1 MEPEP
6 ESIILLLSALPS
18 LLWVNA
24 FLQFGLGLLGL
35 LLLLICS
42 ALVSGSEIA
51 YFSLSPNDQERL
63 EHEDQL
69 ASSRRVVWLLSQPE
83 KLLATI
89 LISNNAINIAIVLL
103 ADVVVGQV
111 LTEAHTLTWATG
123 IQQSWGW
130 FTTYTPQSIATA
142 IYWSITVA
150 GITALLVLF
159 GEVSPKVY
167 ATINSIQLARFM
179 SGPLSFLMQMFSG
192 PSQLLVNW
200 SHVLE
205 RRLAEKQTSVGMTS
219 KQEIDEAIE
228 LTVSQEEDSEQDLDI
243 LKRIVKFPE
252 VNVTQVMRSRVDVIG
267 LEDTRTYHEVLALI
281 KESGYSRY
289 PVYEKDADKIVG
301 ILYAKDLLMH
311 RKEADDFAWQE
322 LIRTNVLFVPESK
335 KINDLLSDFQQE
347 RMHMAIVVDEYGG
360 TSGIVTLEDIMEEI
374 IGEIQDEFDDEPDV
388 VFQKID
394 DQNYVFE
401 GKTLLNDVARITGVE
416 TEKFELIKGDSE
428 SLGGLILERL
438 GRMPKKDREIL
449 LEDFRFKVL
458 ETSQRRVE
466 RILITLINPGEE

>member
-1 MEPEP
+1 M
-6 ESIILLLSALPS
+6 SLGLSA
-18 LLWVNA
+18 
-24 FLQFGLGLLGL
+24 L
-35 LLLLICS
+35 LLLLLCS

-51 YFSLSPNDQERL
+51 YFSLSPNDLERL
-63 EHEDQL
+63 EQEDQK

-89 LISNNAINIAIVLL
+89 LISNNFINIAIVLL
-103 ADVVVGQV
+103 AEVVVRQV
-111 LTEAHTLTWATG
+111 LTDAHTLAWAEG
-123 IQQSWGW
+123 IQQSLGW
-130 FTTYTPQSIATA
+130 FASYSAASLATA
-142 IYWSITVA
+142 IYWSITVV

-167 ATINSIQLARFM
+167 ATINSIRLARFM

-192 PSQLLVNW
+192 PSRLLVNW
-200 SHVLE
+200 SHSME
-205 RRLAEKQTSVGMTS
+205 RRLTEKQASVGLTS

-252 VNVTQVMRSRVDVIG
+252 VNVTQVMRSRVDVVG
-267 LEDTRTYHEVLALI
+267 LDDNSTFHEVLALI
-281 KESGYSRY
+281 RESGYSRY
-289 PVYEKDADKIVG
+289 PVYEKDADNVVG

-311 RKEADDFAWQE
+311 RKEPNDFEWHE
-322 LIRTNVLFVPESK
+322 LLRTNVLFVPESK
-335 KINDLLSDFQQE
+335 KINDLLSDFQLE

-394 DQNYVFE
+394 DLNYVFE
-401 GKTLLNDVARITGVE
+401 GKTLLNDVARIVGVDSE
-416 TEKFELIKGDSE
+416 RFELIKGDSE
-428 SLGGLILERL
+428 SLGGLILERV
-438 GRMPKKDREIL
+438 GRMPKKDRELL
-449 LEDFRFKVL
+449 LEDFRLKVL
-458 ETSQRRVE
+458 ETSQRRIE
-466 RILITLINPGEE
+466 RVLITLLNPAEE

>member
-111 LTEAHTLTWATG
+111 LTEAHTLAWATG

-130 FTTYTPQSIATA
+130 LTAYTPQSIATA

-179 SGPLSFLMQMFSG
+179 SGPLSFLMQMFSA
-192 PSQLLVNW
+192 PSQLLVSW

-401 GKTLLNDVARITGVE
+401 GKTLLNDVARITGVD

-466 RILITLINPGEE
+466 RVLITLINPGEE

>member
-6 ESIILLLSALPS
+6 VSIITAILSFQE

-24 FLQFGLGLLGL
+24 FWQLSLGFGGLML
-35 LLLLICS
+35 LLLCS

-51 YFSLSPNDQERL
+51 YFSLSPNDLERL
-63 EHEDQL
+63 DQEEQL
-69 ASSRRVVWLLSQPE
+69 PSSRRVVWLLSQPE

-89 LISNNAINIAIVLL
+89 LISNNFINIAIVLL
-103 ADVVVGQV
+103 AEIVVGQV
-111 LTEAHTLTWATG
+111 LTETHTMAWAQW
-123 IQQSWGW
+123 IQQSLGW
-130 FTTYTPQSIATA
+130 FTSYPEANISTA
-142 IYWSITVA
+142 IYWLIAVA
-150 GITALLVLF
+150 GITTLLVLF
-159 GEVSPKVY
+159 GEVTPKVY
-167 ATINSIQLARFM
+167 ATINSIRLSRFM
-179 SGPLSFLMQMFSG
+179 SGPLSFLMQIFSG

-200 SHVLE
+200 SHGLE
-205 RRLAEKQTSVGMTS
+205 RRLANRQTAVGMTS

-252 VNVTQVMRSRVDVIG
+252 VNVTQIMRSRVDVVG
-267 LEDTRTYHEVLALI
+267 LDDTTKFHDVLAVI

-289 PVYEKDADKIVG
+289 PVYEKDADNVVG

-311 RKEADDFAWQE
+311 RKERNEFPWQE

-335 KINDLLSDFQQE
+335 KINDLLSDFQLE
-347 RMHMAIVVDEYGG
+347 RMHMAVVVDEYGG

-394 DQNYVFE
+394 DFNYVFE
-401 GKTLLNDVARITGVE
+401 GKTLLNDVARIIGVDSE
-416 TEKFELIKGDSE
+416 RFEQIKGDSE

-449 LEDFRFKVL
+449 LEHFRFKVL
-458 ETSQRRVE
+458 ETSQRRIE
-466 RILITLINPGEE
+466 RILITLMNPSEE